1 MEEKKKTR
9 WSKEKILQLF
19 EEYDIRNVTDFQKM
33 FSGACNFAYRN
44 GLLDELPFTQRT
56 TVRTKKKTYDVTK
69 VIHYLERW
77 AKEENTSVQTQASKY
92 GYGLE
97 YKEYIENKN
106 K

>member
-1 MEEKKKTR
+1 MTGKKTR
-9 WSKEKILQLF
+9 WSKEKILELF
-19 EEYDIRNVTDFQKM
+19 EQNEIKNTSELQKIAP
-33 FSGACNFAYRN
+33 GAAIYCWRK
-44 GLLDELPFTQRT
+44 GIMDELPFSQRT
-56 TVRTKKKTYDVTK
+56 NIRTKKKTHDITK

-92 GYGLE
+92 GYVLE